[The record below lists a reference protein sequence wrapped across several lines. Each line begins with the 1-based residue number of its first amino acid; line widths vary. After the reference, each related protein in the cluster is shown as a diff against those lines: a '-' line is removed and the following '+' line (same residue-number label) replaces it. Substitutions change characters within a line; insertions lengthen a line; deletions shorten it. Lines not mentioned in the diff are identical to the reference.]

1 MTEIWKN
8 IQKYKEE
15 EDTQEITEVN
25 DHLETNLLIESM

>member
-25 DHLETNLLIESM
+25 DHLEKNLLIESM